1 MKALLVTLVSIASA
15 GVLVAARPAC
25 AEAPA
30 RLLPAQSEIDFV
42 SKQMGVP
49 VDGRFKR
56 FDARLAFD
64 PKAPSAGHVTIQVDL
79 ASVDIGADAEAE
91 LAKPGWFDSKRNPM
105 AVFDSTSIRR
115 TAPGRLDVT
124 GKLTIKGVARD
135 ALVPV
140 TLTQSGGV
148 TQASGAFV
156 IKRLDYRIGDG
167 EWDDPSLVANDVQ
180 VSFKLAFAGI
190 APLQG
195 AP

>member
-91 LAKPGWFDSKRNPM
+91 LAKPGWFDS
-105 AVFDSTSIRR
+105 TSIRR